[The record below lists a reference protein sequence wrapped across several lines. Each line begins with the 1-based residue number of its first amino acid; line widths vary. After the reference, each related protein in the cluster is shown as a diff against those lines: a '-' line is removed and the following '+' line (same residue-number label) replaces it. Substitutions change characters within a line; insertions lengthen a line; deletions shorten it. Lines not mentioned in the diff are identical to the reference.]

1 MKVSF
6 INDHFKRI
14 WAKHKD
20 EFLERLNK
28 LGESGIWIL
37 GSEVDDF
44 EKSFAEFVG
53 TKYCVAVSSGTVAI
67 YLALKALG
75 IGQGDEV
82 ITSSHTFKATL
93 AAIIDVGAKPVIVD
107 IKDDGLI
114 DPDEV
119 EKAITSK
126 TKAIIP
132 VHLAGAMCDME
143 KLEKIAEKYDIMI
156 VEDSAQMIK
165 PK

>member
-1 MKVSF
+1 MKVDF
-6 INDHFKRI
+6 INSHYRRT
-14 WAKHKD
+14 WARHKE
-20 EFLERLNK
+20 EFFEAIDKMGSEGQWL
-28 LGESGIWIL
+28 LGE
-37 GSEVDDF
+37 EMKRF
-44 EKSFAEFVG
+44 EENFAKFVG
-53 TKYCVAVSSGTVAI
+53 TKYCVALNSGHHAI

-75 IGQGDEV
+75 VKEGDEV

-93 AAIIDVGAKPVIVD
+93 AAVLDTGAKVIMVD

-119 EKAITSK
+119 EKAITLR

-132 VHLAGAMCDME
+132 VHLAGQMCDLE

-165 PK
+165 SK